1 MRRRIIAALLLV
13 AWTPGVALA
22 HKGPPF
28 PLLLDQRVGPYVV
41 EVWADPDIGTGTFFV
56 VLRAPEG
63 EPFTPT
69 TSIRVGV
76 RPVSGRL
83 PEAIYDA
90 SPQRVRRG
98 ARYVAEVEFDRG
110 EFFDVRFIIEG
121 PEGGGELAS
130 RVEATP
136 DGSIGPIGIAVYS
149 FPFILVAALW
159 WRAAVMRRRLTEEA
173 LAAIE
178 DSPSTSEETTSGG

>member
-1 MRRRIIAALLLV
+1 MMRRVVAALLLV
-13 AWTPGVALA
+13 AWTPGAALA

-63 EPFTPT
+63 EPFPPPT
-69 TSIRVGV
+69 AIRVGV
-76 RPVSGRL
+76 RPASGRL
-83 PEAIYDA
+83 PEAIYDG
-90 SPQRVRRG
+90 SPQRVREG

-136 DGSIGPIGIAVYS
+136 DGSIGPIGMVVYAL
-149 FPFILVAALW
+149 PFVLVGALW

-173 LAAIE
+173 LAAAE
-178 DSPSTSEETTSGG
+178 DTPSTSEETSSSG

>member
-1 MRRRIIAALLLV
+1 MMRRVVASLLLV
-13 AWTPGVALA
+13 AGTPGAALA

-63 EPFTPT
+63 DPFPAPT
-69 TSIRVGV
+69 AIRVGV

-83 PEAIYDA
+83 PEAVYDA
-90 SPQRVRRG
+90 SPQRVRQG

-110 EFFDVRFIIEG
+110 ELFDVRFVIEG
-121 PEGGGELAS
+121 PGGGGELAS
-130 RVEATP
+130 QVEATP

-149 FPFILVAALW
+149 FPFVLVAALW

-178 DSPSTSEETTSGG
+178 EESSSIQETASSG